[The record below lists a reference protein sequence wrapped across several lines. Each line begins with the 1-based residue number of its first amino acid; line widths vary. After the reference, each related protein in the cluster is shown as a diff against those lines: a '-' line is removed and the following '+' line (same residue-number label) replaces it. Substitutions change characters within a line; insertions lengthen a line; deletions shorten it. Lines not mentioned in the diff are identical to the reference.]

1 MIGDW
6 VYFLFIPLI
15 GLWPED
21 MAGPLWPRALPLHYP
36 TLVLHQRERERR
48 SDQRV
53 LMLRPRA
60 HCLPT
65 QSLDEGRDRLP
76 FVESLRHHRVII
88 SPEESLQV

>member
-36 TLVLHQRERERR
+36 TLVLHQRERE
-48 SDQRV
+48 D
-53 LMLRPRA
+53 LIK
-60 HCLPT
+60 
-65 QSLDEGRDRLP
+65 EY
-76 FVESLRHHRVII
+76 
-88 SPEESLQV
+88 